1 MHPSAVSPNA
11 EFCEPSLDYRRAA
24 VVRHGTPALR
34 LIGALLVEQHEVWST
49 GKRDFDMAE
58 YVEWKTTQ
66 TQEVLREIRQAS

>member
-1 MHPSAVSPNA
+1 LA
-11 EFCEPSLDYRRAA
+11 
-24 VVRHGTPALR
+24 
-34 LIGALLVEQHEVWST
+34 EQHEVWST